1 MPRCAASAGHGPCR
15 RQHGHP
21 VYRCDTSLGPSLPQS
36 RPDRRLRLRAHDRPA
51 LPAGCRGRFH
61 PTRGR
66 PEQSDLVQEAD
77 QIRRK
82 LDGLAA
88 LYEEGILTAKGVRQ
102 SSERLKTQLADVD
115 AKLADANGI
124 PKAVRTI
131 VKAADVRSAW
141 ESLEVADQREI
152 IRALAAIHLNP
163 PGRGG
168 IKILG
173 RRRCGSNGGS
183 REPSANLGPRCTF

>member
-1 MPRCAASAGHGPCR
+1 MYRCATSTGHFSRKADPIDDYISKVMIAR
-15 RQHGHP
+15 
-21 VYRCDTSLGPSLPQS
+21 LS
-36 RPDRRLRLRAHDRPA
+36 RPDAADLFTP
-51 LPAGCRGRFH
+51 
-61 PTRGR
+61 
-66 PEQSDLVQEAD
+66 PEDGPNKSDLIREAD
-77 QIRRK
+77 RIRRK

-163 PGRGG
+163 PGRGASKFRPETVR
-168 IKILG
+168 IEWKT
-173 RRRCGSNGGS
+173 S
-183 REPSANLGPRCTF
+183 